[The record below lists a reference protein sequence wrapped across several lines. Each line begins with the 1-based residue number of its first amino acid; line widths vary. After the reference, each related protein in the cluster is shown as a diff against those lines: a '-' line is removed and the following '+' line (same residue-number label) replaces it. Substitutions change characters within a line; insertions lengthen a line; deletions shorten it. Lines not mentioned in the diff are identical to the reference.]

1 MKSLIDDAAKIVENA
16 KEGGFTRGLVVLQTE
31 QGNFLTLV
39 NGSGSPE
46 LERAAEAACV
56 ALGKTPDGE
65 D

>member
-1 MKSLIDDAAKIVENA
+1 MKSLIEDAAKIVANVDD
-16 KEGGFTRGLVVLQTE
+16 GGFVRGLIVLQTE

-39 NGSGSPE
+39 NGSGDPE

-56 ALGKTPDGE
+56 ALGKTPEEE